1 MTESKDKKLDFI
13 EIPVEK
19 IIDGEVVVVD
29 TKAVPI
35 IPPKKE

>member
-1 MTESKDKKLDFI
+1 MADPKDKELDFI

-29 TKAVPI
+29 TKAVPV